1 VHAVKLNVEDKA
13 FDKVLYLLK
22 SLPEGDVEIIL
33 DNSVESEDKIVTKSI
48 DFSKYSIESLTKI
61 EDPVEWQRSIRDEWE
76 R

>member
-1 VHAVKLNVEDKA
+1 MHAVKLNVEDKA